1 MQTTTRQLKAL
12 VDQVLQDRAFMM
24 VYQPIL
30 SLKTKTVVGYEALCR
45 PKLDPSEFCPNIE
58 TFVIGVTALGLQ
70 HQFDLAV
77 TETVLRDIEACPLLH
92 HDGHFVHINL
102 CAESLHNLSFSKALE
117 QLLLASPVAAG
128 KIRFEITE
136 AATPDGDSKDNNLVQ
151 LSLTGCQFVLGNFIT
166 GYSNFGTLITPFIST
181 VKVDKSVTRQLNR
194 NDIADKFMKSLIT
207 LLAAIDKKL
216 IIEGVE
222 TSAQL
227 EFLRANN
234 ADYVQGY
241 YLAKPM
247 VKELLAFANSGALLM
262 LDEAHKV
269 PTTRF

>member
-1 MQTTTRQLKAL
+1 MQTTSGKLTEL

-30 SLKTKTVVGYEALCR
+30 SLKTNIVVGYEALCR
-45 PKLDPSEFCPNIE
+45 PKMNPADWCPNVE
-58 TFVIGVTALGLQ
+58 AFVNAIKALGLHQ
-70 HQFDLAV
+70 QFDLAV
-77 TETVLRDIEACPLLH
+77 TETVLRDIEACLLLH
-92 HDGHFVHINL
+92 HDVHFVHINL
-102 CAESLHNLSFSKALE
+102 CPESLYSPVFCNELE
-117 QLLLASPVAAG
+117 QLLLANPIAAG

-136 AATPDGDSKDNNLVQ
+136 TSAPDADNKNTNLVQ

-166 GYSNFGTLITPFIST
+166 GYSNFGSLINPHITT
-181 VKVDKSVTRQLNR
+181 VKVDKSVTRQLTD

-207 LLAAIDKKL
+207 LLSAIDKHL

-247 VKELLAFANSGALLM
+247 VKELLAFANNGALLM
-262 LDEAHKV
+262 LNEAHKV
-269 PTTRF
+269 PTPPC